1 MSSWLDV
8 ALLAVLIV
16 LNGVFAMSEISLVT
30 SRRARLQRLIDD
42 KVAGAERARELNADP
57 NRALSTIQV
66 GITSIGILS
75 GIVGES
81 ALARPMEAFLVMVG
95 LSPETAKAIGL
106 FVVVVLITYFSI
118 VMGELVPKRI
128 GQISPERIAC
138 RLAPPIHCLSIIA
151 APFVKLLSAST
162 HLLLKRLGISETQGS
177 SVTEEE
183 IHAMI
188 EEGQESGVIETAERD
203 MVRNVFRLDDRQ
215 VASLMTP
222 RSNISWIDLEA
233 PDEENIE
240 LIRTSKRSR
249 LPVCVGSLDNV
260 KGVCS
265 TKMLLQQILDSGK
278 PDFANNLMPVS
289 YVPESLTGIEL
300 LEHFRKTDVPL
311 ELVVDEY
318 GEVLGLVT
326 PRDVLEAIAG
336 EFKPEQPDDSWATRR
351 EDGSWLLDGIIPIPE
366 MKDVLSLKHVPE
378 EEAGRYSTLAGMVML
393 LLGRLPKEGDAV
405 EWLGWRFEIVDMDG
419 RRVDKVL
426 ASRLRAAHGM
436 AEVVPKGEEPSPQ
449 IERVVVDNPHDG
461 ADSKTIKP
469 VDKSVGN

>member
-1 MSSWLDV
+1 MRLIVGALPGLLEEGVQLYLVDGRRDSGGANQQVDMTRQEVADADVLDD
-8 ALLAVLIV
+8 ALLLRVDERLPRLDELAL
-16 LNGVFAMSEISLVT
+16 
-30 SRRARLQRLIDD
+30 RRVGPMNQIQVD
-42 KVAGAERARELNADP
+42 VYAGAPWE
-57 NRALSTIQV
+57 
-66 GITSIGILS
+66 
-75 GIVGES
+75 
-81 ALARPMEAFLVMVG
+81 F
-95 LSPETAKAIGL
+95 
-106 FVVVVLITYFSI
+106 
-118 VMGELVPKRI
+118 
-128 GQISPERIAC
+128 
-138 RLAPPIHCLSIIA
+138 
-151 APFVKLLSAST
+151 
-162 HLLLKRLGISETQGS
+162 
-177 SVTEEE
+177 
-183 IHAMI
+183 
-188 EEGQESGVIETAERD
+188 
-203 MVRNVFRLDDRQ
+203 
-215 VASLMTP
+215 
-222 RSNISWIDLEA
+222 EA

-289 YVPESLTGIEL
+289 YVPESLTGMEL

-311 ELVVDEY
+311 ALVVDEY

-436 AEVVPKGEEPSPQ
+436 AEVVPKGEELSPQ
-449 IERVVVDNPHDG
+449 IERGVVDNPHDG
-461 ADSKTIKP
+461 ADSKTIKS

>member
-151 APFVKLLSAST
+151 APFVKLLSVST

-289 YVPESLTGIEL
+289 YVPESLSGMEL
-300 LEHFRKTDVPL
+300 LVHFR
-311 ELVVDEY
+311 
-318 GEVLGLVT
+318 
-326 PRDVLEAIAG
+326 
-336 EFKPEQPDDSWATRR
+336 
-351 EDGSWLLDGIIPIPE
+351 
-366 MKDVLSLKHVPE
+366 
-378 EEAGRYSTLAGMVML
+378 
-393 LLGRLPKEGDAV
+393 
-405 EWLGWRFEIVDMDG
+405 
-419 RRVDKVL
+419 
-426 ASRLRAAHGM
+426 
-436 AEVVPKGEEPSPQ
+436 
-449 IERVVVDNPHDG
+449 
-461 ADSKTIKP
+461 
-469 VDKSVGN
+469 

>member
-8 ALLAVLIV
+8 ALLVTLV
-16 LNGVFAMSEISLVT
+16 FLNGIFAMSEIALVT
-30 SRRARLQRLIDD
+30 SRRARLQRMAEERA
-42 KVAGAERARELNADP
+42 AGAERARELNEDP

-81 ALARPMEAFLVMVG
+81 ALARPMEALLTGLG

-118 VMGELVPKRI
+118 VLGELVPKRI
-128 GQISPERIAC
+128 GQLSPERIAC
-138 RLAPPIHCLSIIA
+138 RVAPPIHYLSVAA
-151 APFVKLLSAST
+151 APFVKLLSSST
-162 HLLLKRLGISETQGS
+162 HLLLKRLGIKETQGS

-222 RSNISWIDLEA
+222 RVDITWIDLEA
-233 PDEENIE
+233 SDEENIE
-240 LIRTSKRSR
+240 LIRSSKRSR
-249 LPVCVGSLDNV
+249 LPVCEGSLDNV

-265 TKMLLQQILDSGK
+265 TKILLQQILDTGK
-278 PDFANNLMPVS
+278 PDFASSLSAVS
-289 YVPESLTGIEL
+289 YVPESLTGMEL

-311 ELVVDEY
+311 ALVVDEY

-336 EFKPEQPDDSWATRR
+336 EFKPEQPGDGWTVRR
-351 EDGSWLLDGIIPIPE
+351 DDGSWLLDGIIPIPE
-366 MKDVLSLKHVPE
+366 MKDALNLKHVPE
-378 EEAGRYSTLAGMVML
+378 EDAGRYSTLAGMMML
-393 LLGRLPKEGDAV
+393 LLGRLPREGDSV
-405 EWLGWRFEIVDMDG
+405 EWLGWRFEIMDMDG

-426 ASRLRAAHGM
+426 ASRVRG
-436 AEVVPKGEEPSPQ
+436 VVPRDAQRAQDEAGAEGQK
-449 IERVVVDNPHDG
+449 PHDG
-461 ADSKTIKP
+461 ADCAASQS
-469 VDKSVGN
+469 VDNSVGKDSL